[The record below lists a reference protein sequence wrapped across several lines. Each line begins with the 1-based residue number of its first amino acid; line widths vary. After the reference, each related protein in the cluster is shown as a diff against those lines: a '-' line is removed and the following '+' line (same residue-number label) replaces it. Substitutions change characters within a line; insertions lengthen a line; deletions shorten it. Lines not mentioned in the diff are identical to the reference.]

1 MAIKF
6 FKGIKVQVF
15 VGSPR
20 AKRSGD
26 EQNITIPFRIALD
39 GNTVRSCPPFVKGAF
54 DEIKNGADFVG
65 LKKEIE
71 NIDMHIFNLE
81 ERKTP
86 NIRLPR
92 LLLTKLAVKEVKNS
106 EGDASIVFTFQTV
119 YPWDR
124 TIWEYLGEHYQTD
137 VWATFDPAQAELLE
151 TDDDAKE
158 EDEDQGELVAEPAE
172 G

>member
-1 MAIKF
+1 
-6 FKGIKVQVF
+6 
-15 VGSPR
+15 
-20 AKRSGD
+20 
-26 EQNITIPFRIALD
+26 
-39 GNTVRSCPPFVKGAF
+39 
-54 DEIKNGADFVG
+54 
-65 LKKEIE
+65 
-71 NIDMHIFNLE
+71 LE

-124 TIWEYLGEHYQTD
+124 TIWEYLGEHYQTE